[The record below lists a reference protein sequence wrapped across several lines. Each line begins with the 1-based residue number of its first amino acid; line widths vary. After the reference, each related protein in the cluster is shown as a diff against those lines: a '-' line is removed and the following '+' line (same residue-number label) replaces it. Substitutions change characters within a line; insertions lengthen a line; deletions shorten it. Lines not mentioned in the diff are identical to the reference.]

1 MKKVLCT
8 VLALAMALALL
19 AGCGGAPASSGSTAA
34 SGSAGNAENAT
45 IKVAALVS
53 GYENTYPGMWQEVC
67 DAFTAQTG
75 INVELTLEQNLEDV
89 LNASM
94 QGGDYPDVIHL
105 ATGRPA
111 GLTEQ
116 FINGKMIADI
126 TDVLDILIVAF
137 LIYKVLG
144 FIRETRAEQL
154 AKGLLVLVVITML
167 SEVLHLYTLH
177 WLLSGLMTVGLVAI
191 VVIFQPELR
200 RGLEYLGRSRISN
213 VFGEVNKEEAKHIV
227 GEFVEAIEAMS
238 STRTGALIV
247 IERQTALNDIIETG
261 TIINTDIS
269 AQMIGTIFYEGTPLH
284 DGAVIVRGDRL
295 YAAGCVLPLTQN
307 KDLNKE
313 LGTRHRAGIG
323 ITENSDALV
332 IIVSEET
339 GVISIAQNGKLTR
352 FLDGKKIEK
361 TLLNLYLEEE
371 VKVPFTERLRRL
383 LKGGQRC

>member
-1 MKKVLCT
+1 MEVF
-8 VLALAMALALL
+8 VDRIS
-19 AGCGGAPASSGSTAA
+19 ASVG
-34 SGSAGNAENAT
+34 
-45 IKVAALVS
+45 
-53 GYENTYPGMWQEVC
+53 
-67 DAFTAQTG
+67 
-75 INVELTLEQNLEDV
+75 
-89 LNASM
+89 
-94 QGGDYPDVIHL
+94 
-105 ATGRPA
+105 
-111 GLTEQ
+111 
-116 FINGKMIADI
+116 I

-213 VFGEVNKEEAKHIV
+213 VFGEVIKEEAKHIV